1 MFITCITY
9 VLNWYGF
16 FLSQIC
22 SIEDSESSMD
32 DRRLEK
38 CGEYDA
44 AFPMTTGYC
53 QLLTVAQY
61 ETQAT
66 TETEKALKVSI
77 IYLQFWYV

>member
-1 MFITCITY
+1 
-9 VLNWYGF
+9 
-16 FLSQIC
+16 
-22 SIEDSESSMD
+22 MD

-77 IYLQFWYV
+77 PYQFKIYVIQVINNLNQH

>member
-1 MFITCITY
+1 
-9 VLNWYGF
+9 
-16 FLSQIC
+16 
-22 SIEDSESSMD
+22 MD

-61 ETQAT
+61 ET
-66 TETEKALKVSI
+66 KFVYYS
-77 IYLQFWYV
+77 

>member
-1 MFITCITY
+1 M
-9 VLNWYGF
+9 VF
-16 FLSQIC
+16 FSLKFAALKT
-22 SIEDSESSMD
+22 ESSMD

-77 IYLQFWYV
+77 IYLQF

>member
-1 MFITCITY
+1 MNIQIEED
-9 VLNWYGF
+9 LNNY
-16 FLSQIC
+16 LK
-22 SIEDSESSMD
+22 SISYSNEKLTRVRLILIIRND
-32 DRRLEK
+32 DFSALG
-38 CGEYDA
+38 GEYDA

-77 IYLQFWYV
+77 IYLQF